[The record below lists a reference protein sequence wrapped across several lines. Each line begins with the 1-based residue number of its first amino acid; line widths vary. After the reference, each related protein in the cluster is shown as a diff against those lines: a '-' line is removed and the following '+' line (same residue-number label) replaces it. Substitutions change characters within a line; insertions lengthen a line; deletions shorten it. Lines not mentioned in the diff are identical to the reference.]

1 MVHIHELVTIFPAR
15 EYITDEENI
24 RESLHDIENELDE
37 QIAYFKREEKLI
49 EAQRIEQR
57 TRYDIEMLREV
68 GFTTG
73 IENYSRHFDRR
84 PPGQRALHLD

>member
-1 MVHIHELVTIFPAR
+1 MHELVTIFPAR
-15 EYITDEENI
+15 EYITDDEHI
-24 RESLHDIENELDE
+24 REALQDIELELEE
-37 QIAYFKREEKLI
+37 QIRYFKREDKLL

-84 PPGQRALHLD
+84 PTR